1 MILVLLVV
9 AIGLGLWWFFGQ
21 HNAASLDNLQ
31 ASGFHADYTLDHNV
45 SPVALDSR
53 TRRIAFLGLTRV
65 RIYDYRQV
73 ISWRFDDYEN
83 PGGNDRSEP
92 QVHRELV
99 FRLDDAEHPVVR
111 LAGFDA
117 EAARR
122 WLATLQREL
131 PQAGRGR

>member
-65 RIYDYRQV
+65 RVYDYRQV

-99 FRLDDAEHPVVR
+99 FRLGGYEEDGEDPN
-111 LAGFDA
+111 LAS
-117 EAARR
+117 
-122 WLATLQREL
+122 EL
-131 PQAGRGR
+131 P